1 MIDGENIE
9 VQKTEFRGII
19 IDNKLNAK
27 TMSYILQKKS
37 LTWCWYDL
45 KSPKL
50 FKSRWAEVFVL
61 FICIPILHLLQSY
74 MGLYINK

>member
-19 IDNKLNAK
+19 IDNKLNGK

-37 LTWCWYDL
+37 YMVLVWSL
-45 KSPKL
+45 KP
-50 FKSRWAEVFVL
+50 ET
-61 FICIPILHLLQSY
+61 I
-74 MGLYINK
+74 